1 MSKDIRTFFAPC
13 SSASVSRSHSDS
25 EGSDTEPPAPK
36 KQCQGLTSQAASSSQ
51 GSLSAKRRRYLK
63 RWESDFHW
71 LEYDEDLQGAF
82 CKHCKKWGKSNAK
95 NRGTWI
101 TKPFSN
107 WKKATEKMKEHAESE
122 GHLLACQTEAAATSA
137 LREGSVLQQMH
148 RLEESERVKNRLA
161 IKCFLRCTHFL
172 ARNHIAH
179 TTNFG
184 DLVDLVVSCGG
195 EDLKQ
200 FVDKAGKNAQ
210 YTSKD
215 AVVEFVEALGT
226 WVDESLLARLQNTRH
241 FSLLADECT
250 NITTIEELSVACR
263 WVENGRPV
271 EHFIEIIPL
280 KKADSK
286 TIYETLVDCL
296 KMKGVQISKLIGMG
310 FDGAATFSGKR
321 NGVQTLL
328 KTNSPHSIFVHCH
341 CHLLQLACVQAA
353 NSTPGIKHVYIT
365 LTTLWK
371 FFHYSPK
378 RAECLKE
385 VQRVLNM
392 PEMKVIKP
400 SDTRWLAHE
409 RCVKAVKESYTAILI
424 TLNNIYEETHQ
435 PEALGIGKALGSKST
450 IFAVCLLNYVLP
462 QVAKLSRTLQSEKL
476 DLTVVSSLVEATLYS
491 LDDALSPAANWV
503 LELHDMKESLEE
515 VTGVD
520 ITTSDIQTFQNNVG
534 NPFVSTLKGN
544 ISSRFCSQ
552 DIVSALSIFDPK
564 KTPNSDSSEYQQYGE
579 CSVKV
584 LLDHYG
590 GRKTAVTL
598 EGEEYE
604 VMGLVSSEITAEW
617 KTLKHYL
624 TKKPQ
629 EDMASQLHELV
640 TNETLISMFPNLN
653 TLATICLTLPIG
665 TASVERSFSQ
675 MKMIKTRLR
684 NRLGEKSLSHLMK
697 IAIEAPDKLSD
708 SDLENVVD
716 IWYRKGRRLI
726 V

>member
-36 KQCQGLTSQAASSSQ
+36 KQCQGLTSQAASSPQ

-184 DLVDLVVSCGG
+184 DLVDLVVSCGD

-226 WVDESLLARLQNTRH
+226 WVDESLLARLQNARH

-250 NITTIEELSVACR
+250 DITTIEELSVACR

-286 TIYETLVDCL
+286 IIYETLVDCL

-353 NSTPGIKHVYIT
+353 NSTPRIKHVYIT

-476 DLTVVSSLVEATLYS
+476 GLTVVSSLVEATLYS

-503 LELHDMKESLEE
+503 LELHDMKES
-515 VTGVD
+515 GG
-520 ITTSDIQTFQNNVG
+520 S
-534 NPFVSTLKGN
+534 
-544 ISSRFCSQ
+544 
-552 DIVSALSIFDPK
+552 
-564 KTPNSDSSEYQQYGE
+564 YG
-579 CSVKV
+579 C
-584 LLDHYG
+584 
-590 GRKTAVTL
+590 
-598 EGEEYE
+598 
-604 VMGLVSSEITAEW
+604 
-617 KTLKHYL
+617 
-624 TKKPQ
+624 
-629 EDMASQLHELV
+629 
-640 TNETLISMFPNLN
+640 
-653 TLATICLTLPIG
+653 
-665 TASVERSFSQ
+665 
-675 MKMIKTRLR
+675 
-684 NRLGEKSLSHLMK
+684 
-697 IAIEAPDKLSD
+697 
-708 SDLENVVD
+708 
-716 IWYRKGRRLI
+716 
-726 V
+726 